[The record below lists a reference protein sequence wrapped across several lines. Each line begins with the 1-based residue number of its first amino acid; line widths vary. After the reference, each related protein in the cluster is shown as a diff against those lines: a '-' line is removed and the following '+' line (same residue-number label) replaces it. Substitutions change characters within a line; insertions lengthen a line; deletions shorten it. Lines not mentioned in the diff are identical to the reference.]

1 MLVVKKENDVTTY
14 EIGILAVTSV
24 GCGRYQIGTF
34 ESSKHED
41 AMAVLIALKKLP
53 RPVAVSM
60 GERSWWV
67 HEGDLL
73 FVAPVA
79 LPPSRG

>member
-14 EIGILAVTSV
+14 EIGILAVSSV

-41 AMAVLIALKKLP
+41 AMEVLIALKKLP

-60 GERSWWV
+60 GACAWWV

-73 FVAPVA
+73 FVAPV
-79 LPPSRG
+79 PS